1 MREVQFFHAP
11 RKVVPR
17 DKLSAGKVSSAV
29 QPSHALLKLRLSLGE
44 VENEGSGKEVRP
56 VQPCHVLAKVVPRD
70 RSKAGKEVSDEQ
82 CCHA

>member
-1 MREVQFFHAP
+1 MARKDVREVQFFHAP

-44 VENEGSGKEVRP
+44 VENVIPEGKEANE
-56 VQPCHVLAKVVPRD
+56 VQVYQLL
-70 RSKAGKEVSDEQ
+70 
-82 CCHA
+82 